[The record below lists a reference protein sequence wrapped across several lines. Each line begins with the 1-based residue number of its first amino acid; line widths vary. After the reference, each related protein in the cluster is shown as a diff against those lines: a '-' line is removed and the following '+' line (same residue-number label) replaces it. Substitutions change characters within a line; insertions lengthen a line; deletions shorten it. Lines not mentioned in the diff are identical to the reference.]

1 MWGDESSELASGG
14 APFTLQL
21 RLIYGK
27 NMDLCNFTNNLQ
39 ITSSLLL
46 WQPVCGWM
54 DDKWASPL
62 TEPADLKQTIADR
75 VSPEGRKIREL
86 LSWELLRYRRG
97 CSSLCPP
104 PHTWYIHSST
114 LLMMIMMMRPLLL
127 LRILAVQLLC
137 RSIRRHCTCLYLSA
151 RI

>member
-1 MWGDESSELASGG
+1 
-14 APFTLQL
+14 
-21 RLIYGK
+21 
-27 NMDLCNFTNNLQ
+27 MDLCNFTNNLQ

-97 CSSLCPP
+97 CSSL
-104 PHTWYIHSST
+104 YIYSFVNFVDDDYDDEAAAAASYPRSAI
-114 LLMMIMMMRPLLL
+114 IM
-127 LRILAVQLLC
+127 
-137 RSIRRHCTCLYLSA
+137 
-151 RI
+151 